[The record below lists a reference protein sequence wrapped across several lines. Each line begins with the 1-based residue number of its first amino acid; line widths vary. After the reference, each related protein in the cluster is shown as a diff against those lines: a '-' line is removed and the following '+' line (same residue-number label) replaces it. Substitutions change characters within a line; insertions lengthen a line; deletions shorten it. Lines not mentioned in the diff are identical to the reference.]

1 MIYFLLAGKW
11 KIQMQ
16 RESGIA
22 TYAKKAEMHVIVHL
36 NAAGPQE

>member
-1 MIYFLLAGKW
+1 MIYFLLAGRW

-16 RESGIA
+16 REGSVA
-22 TYAKKAEMHVIVHL
+22 TYAEKAGMHAMVHL